1 MPVMLIQFLHYDK
14 NYCSFQALFVLW
26 LGMGGGGGGG
36 GYNRGSINVK
46 FCGINKFLT
55 QNPIT
60 LTIFKTNLSK
70 FVVVGQLKQKLPK
83 QVNIGSLL
91 KSY

>member
-1 MPVMLIQFLHYDK
+1 MIKTIVRSKLYL
-14 NYCSFQALFVLW
+14 YCGW
-26 LGMGGGGGGG
+26 EWGEGEGGG